1 MSVMTYGLNIIFGKI
16 DASVVT
22 AYGLYYKV
30 QQFVL
35 FAAFGLRDAITPIV
49 SFNYGLKSKSR
60 VNTAIKC
67 GISYTLIIM
76 VAGFLLLE
84 IFAVP
89 FSALFGLSGTTQDL
103 CIGAMRIVS
112 VSFIFAGIN
121 IALQGVFQAL
131 ESGMESLI
139 ISLCHQ
145 LLFVLPIAF
154 IFSLLARQSMDY
166 MWLVWSTFIIAEGV
180 SAAIAY
186 FFLNKVKHKK
196 IALLKN

>member
-30 QQFVL
+30 QQFV
-35 FAAFGLRDAITPIV
+35 
-49 SFNYGLKSKSR
+49 
-60 VNTAIKC
+60 
-67 GISYTLIIM
+67 
-76 VAGFLLLE
+76 
-84 IFAVP
+84 
-89 FSALFGLSGTTQDL
+89 LFGLSGTTQDL

-166 MWLVWSTFIIAEGV
+166 MWLEYLYHCRRGV
-180 SAAIAY
+180 RCDC
-186 FFLNKVKHKK
+186 V
-196 IALLKN
+196 LLSE

>member
-30 QQFVL
+30 QQFV
-35 FAAFGLRDAITPIV
+35 
-49 SFNYGLKSKSR
+49 
-60 VNTAIKC
+60 
-67 GISYTLIIM
+67 
-76 VAGFLLLE
+76 
-84 IFAVP
+84 
-89 FSALFGLSGTTQDL
+89 LFGLSGTTQDL

-139 ISLCHQ
+139 ISLCRQ